1 MVNEASRCIDEKVT
15 SEAGAVDIGMIM
27 GTGFPPFRAG
37 LLRYADDI
45 GPKKI
50 AEDLARLAAS
60 VDRERF
66 AVAPL
71 LARMAESG
79 QMFYQT

>member
-1 MVNEASRCIDEKVT
+1 MEEKVAV
-15 SEAGAVDIGMIM
+15 EAGSVDIGMIM

-37 LLRYADDI
+37 LLRYADDV

-50 AEDLARLAAS
+50 VEDLARFAAS
-60 VDRERF
+60 VDRDRF

-71 LARMAESG
+71 LARLAENG
-79 QMFYQT
+79 QTFY